1 MWQDRITSD
10 AAILGGKP
18 IIKGTRI
25 SVEVVLEELA
35 SGTTPA
41 DLAKDFIVDEA
52 DIYAALE
59 FAAQA
64 LRADALLV
72 DADRR

>member
-1 MWQDRITSD
+1 
-10 AAILGGKP
+10 LGVKP
-18 IIKGTRI
+18 IIKGSRI

-35 SGTTPA
+35 SGATPA
-41 DLAKDFIVDEA
+41 ELAEDFVVEEA

-64 LRADALLV
+64 LRSDALYPV
-72 DADRR
+72 AS

>member
-1 MWQDRITSD
+1 MWEDRITSD

-18 IIKGTRI
+18 IIKGSRI

-35 SGTTPA
+35 SGATPA
-41 DLAKDFIVDEA
+41 ELARDFIVDEA

-64 LRADALLV
+64 LRADALYP
-72 DADRR
+72 AAS

>member
-1 MWQDRITSD
+1 VQDRITSD

-35 SGTTPA
+35 SGATPA

-64 LRADALLV
+64 LRADALYPV
-72 DADRR
+72 AS